1 MCRHVAVSLA
11 HSSHN
16 TQVAPLITPVNLKFG
31 ETWQLPQ
38 GNSQWAKLRLETGL
52 SDSKTYFVI
61 FRKQ

>member
-1 MCRHVAVSLA
+1 MVSLA

-16 TQVAPLITPVNLKFG
+16 TQVAPLIITPVNLKFG

-38 GNSQWAKLRLETGL
+38 GNSQRAKLRLETGL